1 MDRQR
6 IYLSPEL
13 MKQFGAPVNIVASII
28 CLLSK
33 DGKQRVTA
41 TEQYLADRTFLSTR
55 LVSKAKR
62 ILKAHGYINI
72 ATSSVGFKRYS
83 VITTT
88 AKLIQAFFIP
98 DTNDTVCDTDNAQC
112 AISTQ
117 HSMPDRYSTEC
128 SDHTHSVR
136 TEIAQ
141 YAVCDYAQC
150 ADKHNKNT
158 ITEHKGNTNIRACEK
173 NDDHAQMSA
182 NDIHDFLTIP
192 VADDYDFEDHDELKN
207 DITEQ
212 VEPITLTSNPPKAE
226 PPQAEEKKSSAK
238 RKERKTCAAVEYPK
252 NAAEVLKL
260 MQDWKA
266 KHISVEP
273 RIQGVNIALESEK
286 FFNYWEANNWTNK
299 RGKIK
304 SVNST
309 IATWLG
315 FAIERVKGNFTAPE
329 VRPVDENG
337 CPMIKMDEAI
347 AKGLCKDLYAAM
359 KLANKDGWIREDQL
373 IKEVKE
379 AEFEIIDGE
388 TEETEQQLEMKA

>member
-1 MDRQR
+1 M
-6 IYLSPEL
+6 
-13 MKQFGAPVNIVASII
+13 
-28 CLLSK
+28 
-33 DGKQRVTA
+33 
-41 TEQYLADRTFLSTR
+41 
-55 LVSKAKR
+55 
-62 ILKAHGYINI
+62 
-72 ATSSVGFKRYS
+72 
-83 VITTT
+83 
-88 AKLIQAFFIP
+88 
-98 DTNDTVCDTDNAQC
+98 
-112 AISTQ
+112 
-117 HSMPDRYSTEC
+117 
-128 SDHTHSVR
+128 DHTHSVR

-141 YAVCDYAQC
+141 CAVCDYAQC
-150 ADKHNKNT
+150 ADKKNNKRIIENNG
-158 ITEHKGNTNIRACEK
+158 EKNIRACEK

-192 VADDYDFEDHDELKN
+192 VADDYDELKN

-226 PPQAEEKKSSAK
+226 PPKAEEKKSSAK
-238 RKERKTCAAVEYPK
+238 RKERKASAAVEYPK
-252 NAAEVLKL
+252 DAAEVLKL
-260 MQDWKA
+260 MQDWKE
-266 KHISVEP
+266 KHISIEP

-359 KLANKDGWIREDQL
+359 KLANSDGWIREDQL

>member
-1 MDRQR
+1 MERQM
-6 IYLSPEL
+6 IFLSPEL
-13 MKQFGAPVNIVASII
+13 MELFGAPVNIVASII

-41 TEQYLADRTFLSTR
+41 TEQFLADRTFLSTR

-72 ATSSVGFKRYS
+72 ATSSIGFKRYS
-83 VITTT
+83 VITAT
-88 AKLIQAFFIP
+88 AKLIQAFFVP
-98 DTNDTVCDTDNAQC
+98 DTNGTVCDTDNAQC

-117 HSMPDRYSTEC
+117 HSMPNRDGTEC
-128 SDHTHSVR
+128 LDHTHSVR

-150 ADKHNKNT
+150 ADKKNNKRIIENNG
-158 ITEHKGNTNIRACEK
+158 EKNIRACEK

-192 VADDYDFEDHDELKN
+192 VADDYDFEDHNVLQN

-238 RKERKTCAAVEYPK
+238 RKERKASAAVEYPK
-252 NAAEVLKL
+252 DAAEVLKL
-260 MQDWKA
+260 MQDWKE
-266 KHISVEP
+266 KHISIEP

-315 FAIERVKGNFTAPE
+315 FAIERVKGNYTAPA
-329 VRPVDENG
+329 PVPAPEDDRTK
-337 CPMIKMDEAI
+337 ISIFDAVDL
-347 AKGLCKDLYAAM
+347 GLCKDLDEASAI
-359 KLANKDGWIREDQL
+359 ANADGWIFKDQ
-373 IKEVKE
+373 IKNNVVD
-379 AEFEIIDGE
+379 AEFEIIGDE
-388 TEETEQQLEMKA
+388 TEEAEQLEMKA

>member
-1 MDRQR
+1 MERQM
-6 IYLSPEL
+6 IFLSPEL
-13 MKQFGAPVNIVASII
+13 MELFGAPVNIVASII

-41 TEQYLADRTFLSTR
+41 TEQFLADRTFLSTR

-72 ATSSVGFKRYS
+72 ATSSIGFKRYS
-83 VITTT
+83 VITAT

-98 DTNDTVCDTDNAQC
+98 DTNGTVCDTDNAQC

-117 HSMPDRYSTEC
+117 HSMPNRDGTEC
-128 SDHTHSVR
+128 LDHTHSVR

-141 YAVCDYAQC
+141 CAVCDYAQC
-150 ADKHNKNT
+150 ADKKNNKRIIENNG
-158 ITEHKGNTNIRACEK
+158 EKNIRACEK

-192 VADDYDFEDHDELKN
+192 VADDYDELKN

-238 RKERKTCAAVEYPK
+238 RKERKASAAVEYPK
-252 NAAEVLKL
+252 DAAEVLKL
-260 MQDWKA
+260 MQDWKE

-304 SVNST
+304 SMNST
-309 IATWLG
+309 VATWLG
-315 FAIERVKGNFTAPE
+315 FAIERVKGNYTAPA
-329 VRPVDENG
+329 PVPAPEDDRTK
-337 CPMIKMDEAI
+337 ISIFDAVDL
-347 AKGLCKDLYAAM
+347 GLCKDLDEASAI
-359 KLANKDGWIREDQL
+359 ANADGWIFKDQ
-373 IKEVKE
+373 IKNNVVD
-379 AEFEIIDGE
+379 AEFEIIGDE
-388 TEETEQQLEMKA
+388 TEEAEQLEMKA

>member
-1 MDRQR
+1 MERQM
-6 IYLSPEL
+6 IFLSPEL
-13 MKQFGAPVNIVASII
+13 MELFGAPVNIVASII

-41 TEQYLADRTFLSTR
+41 TEQFLADRTFLSTR

-72 ATSSVGFKRYS
+72 ATSSIGFKRYS
-83 VITTT
+83 VITAT

-98 DTNDTVCDTDNAQC
+98 DTNGTVCDTDNAQC

-117 HSMPDRYSTEC
+117 HSMPNRDGTEC

-150 ADKHNKNT
+150 ADKKNNKRIIENNG
-158 ITEHKGNTNIRACEK
+158 EKNIRACEK

-192 VADDYDFEDHDELKN
+192 VDDYDFEDHDELKN

-238 RKERKTCAAVEYPK
+238 RKERKASAVVEYPK
-252 NAAEVLKL
+252 DAAEVLKL
-260 MQDWKA
+260 MQDWKE

-359 KLANKDGWIREDQL
+359 KLANSAGWIREDQF

-388 TEETEQQLEMKA
+388 TEETEQQLEIKA

>member
-1 MDRQR
+1 MERQM
-6 IYLSPEL
+6 IFLSPEL
-13 MKQFGAPVNIVASII
+13 MELFGAPVNIVASII

-41 TEQYLADRTFLSTR
+41 TEQFLADRTFLSTR

-72 ATSSVGFKRYS
+72 ATSSIGFKRYS
-83 VITTT
+83 VITAT

-98 DTNDTVCDTDNAQC
+98 DTNGTVCDTDNAQC

-117 HSMPDRYSTEC
+117 HSMPNRDGTEC
-128 SDHTHSVR
+128 LDHTHSVR

-141 YAVCDYAQC
+141 CAVCDYAQC
-150 ADKHNKNT
+150 ADKKNNKRIIENNG
-158 ITEHKGNTNIRACEK
+158 EKNIRACEK

-192 VADDYDFEDHDELKN
+192 VADDYDELKN

-226 PPQAEEKKSSAK
+226 PPKAEEKKSSAK
-238 RKERKTCAAVEYPK
+238 RKERKASAAVEYPK
-252 NAAEVLKL
+252 DAAEVLKL
-260 MQDWKA
+260 MQDWKE
-266 KHISVEP
+266 KHISIEP

-359 KLANKDGWIREDQL
+359 KLANSDGWIREDQL

>member
-1 MDRQR
+1 MERQM
-6 IYLSPEL
+6 IFLSPEL
-13 MKQFGAPVNIVASII
+13 MELFGAPVNIVASII

-41 TEQYLADRTFLSTR
+41 TEQFLADRTFLSTR

-72 ATSSVGFKRYS
+72 ATSSIGFKRYS
-83 VITTT
+83 VITAT

-98 DTNDTVCDTDNAQC
+98 DTNGTVCDTDNAQC

-117 HSMPDRYSTEC
+117 HSMPNRDGTEC
-128 SDHTHSVR
+128 LDHTHSVR

-150 ADKHNKNT
+150 ADKKNNKRIIENNG
-158 ITEHKGNTNIRACEK
+158 EKNIRACEK

-192 VADDYDFEDHDELKN
+192 VADDYDELKN

-226 PPQAEEKKSSAK
+226 EKKSSAK
-238 RKERKTCAAVEYPK
+238 RKERKASAAVEYPK
-252 NAAEVLKL
+252 DAAEVLKL
-260 MQDWKA
+260 MQDWKE

-286 FFNYWEANNWTNK
+286 FFNYWQANNGTNR

-315 FAIERVKGNFTAPE
+315 FAIERVKGNYTAPA
-329 VRPVDENG
+329 PVPAPEDDRTK
-337 CPMIKMDEAI
+337 ISIFDAVDL
-347 AKGLCKDLYAAM
+347 GLCKDLDEASAI
-359 KLANKDGWIREDQL
+359 ANADGWIFKDQ
-373 IKEVKE
+373 IKNNVVDAECEIIGDETDE
-379 AEFEIIDGE
+379 AE
-388 TEETEQQLEMKA
+388 QLEMKA